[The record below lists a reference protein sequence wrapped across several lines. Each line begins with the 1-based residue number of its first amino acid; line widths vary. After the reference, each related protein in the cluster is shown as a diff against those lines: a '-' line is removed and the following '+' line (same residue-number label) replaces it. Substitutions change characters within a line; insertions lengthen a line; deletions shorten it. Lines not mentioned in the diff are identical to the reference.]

1 MVENQEAPVEDVI
14 EAVNAV
20 SDDIVFSDMLTE
32 NVSEVLSEALYHADG
47 SPLSPDNQLNSEYT
61 SKVTAIIVS
70 QAIQSLENIER
81 EDIELKNVE

>member
-47 SPLSPDNQLNSEYT
+47 SPLSTDNQLNPEYT
-61 SKVTAIIVS
+61 SKVTSIIVS
-70 QAIQSLENIER
+70 QAIQSLEDIEC

>member
-70 QAIQSLENIER
+70 QAIQSLEDIER
-81 EDIELKNVE
+81 EDIELENVE